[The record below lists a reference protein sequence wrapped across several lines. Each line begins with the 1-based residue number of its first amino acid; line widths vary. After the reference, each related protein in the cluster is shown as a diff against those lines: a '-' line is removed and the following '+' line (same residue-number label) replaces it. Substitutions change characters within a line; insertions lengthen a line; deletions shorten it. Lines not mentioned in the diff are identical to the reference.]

1 MIRWLLI
8 ALFIY
13 ILYKLIT
20 GQKKSGGKNDKQGS
34 FFGYNGPE
42 RKRRRK
48 NLDHIEEAEFEDITQ
63 KEKKGNEP

>member
-20 GQKKSGGKNDKQGS
+20 GQRSGNKNRNQGS
-34 FFGYNGPE
+34 FFGNNGSE
-42 RKRRRK
+42 RNRRRK
-48 NLDHIEEAEFEDITQ
+48 NLDHIEDAEFEDITP
-63 KEKKGNEP
+63 KEKKNN

>member
-20 GQKKSGGKNDKQGS
+20 GQRSGSKNRNSGS
-34 FFGYNGPE
+34 FFGNNGSE
-42 RKRRRK
+42 RNRRRK
-48 NLDHIEEAEFEDITQ
+48 NLDHIEDAEFEDITP
-63 KEKKGNEP
+63 KEKKSK

>member
-13 ILYKLIT
+13 LVYKLIT
-20 GQKKSGGKNDKQGS
+20 GQRSRDKNQRKSSIFGNNGS
-34 FFGYNGPE
+34 E
-42 RKRRRK
+42 RERRRK
-48 NLDHIEEAEFEDITQ
+48 NLDHIEEAEFKDITP

>member
-13 ILYKLIT
+13 LVYKLIT
-20 GQKKSGGKNDKQGS
+20 GQRSRDKNQRKSSIFGNNGS
-34 FFGYNGPE
+34 E

-48 NLDHIEEAEFEDITQ
+48 NLDHIEEAEFEDITP
-63 KEKKGNEP
+63 KEKEGNEP

>member
-20 GQKKSGGKNDKQGS
+20 GQKSRNKNQKQSS
-34 FFGYNGPE
+34 FFGNNGSEP
-42 RKRRRK
+42 KRRRK
-48 NLDHIEEAEFEDITQ
+48 NLDNIEEAEFEDITP
-63 KEKKGNEP
+63 KEKKGTEP

>member
-20 GQKKSGGKNDKQGS
+20 GQRARNKNQKPNS
-34 FFGYNGPE
+34 FFGSNGSE
-42 RKRRRK
+42 QKRRRK
-48 NLDHIEEAEFEDITQ
+48 NLDHIEEAEFEDITH